1 MRTTVSQVMTDSP
14 IAVTPDTTYKRLAG
28 LMALHRISAIPIVDE
43 AGVPIGVVSEAD
55 LLARFRRP
63 RASFVSGR
71 HAKDEVRKATGLLAK
86 DLMTEPVLTVGGA
99 ESVEAAAT
107 LLARKGVR
115 RLFVVE
121 DGKLTGVVSRRDL
134 LSNFQRPD
142 EEIRHDIERDV
153 LAGILWVAP
162 GQASVTVQDG
172 VVTLL
177 GRLDN
182 RGAVERAGALVADV
196 AGVVEVRNRL
206 DFVWDDETI
215 RPAAL
220 GI

>member
-1 MRTTVSQVMTDSP
+1 MTDSP
-14 IAVTPDTTYKRLAG
+14 IAVTADTTYKQLAG

-43 AGVPIGVVSEAD
+43 AGVPVGVVSESD
-55 LLARFRRP
+55 LLARFRHP
-63 RASFVSGR
+63 RASFISGR
-71 HAKDEVRKATGLLAK
+71 HSRAELRKANGLLAK
-86 DLMTEPVLTVGGA
+86 DLMTAPVLTVGGG
-99 ESVEAAAT
+99 ESVDTAAA
-107 LLARKGVR
+107 LLARKQVR

-134 LSNFQRPD
+134 LSSFQRPD
-142 EEIRHDIERDV
+142 EEIRFDIERDV
-153 LAGILWVAP
+153 LADTLWVTP
-162 GQASVTVQDG
+162 GQASVTVEDG

-182 RGAVERAGALVADV
+182 RGTVERAGALVADV

-215 RPAAL
+215 RHAAL